1 MGRLATAVAVH
12 TKGSGPDEGVDEPQ
26 LDGSLCRCRTTS
38 TNAPNVLPHL
48 TLITAALAAS
58 STNSMQPWASGT
70 RRFPQRMT
78 AAANAAVVVAAI
90 VASIPGIITEA
101 AALLPAAV
109 AIPQRS
115 SQRLCSKW
123 HSGWAGAQ

>member
-1 MGRLATAVAVH
+1 L
-12 TKGSGPDEGVDEPQ
+12 
-26 LDGSLCRCRTTS
+26 TS
-38 TNAPNVLPHL
+38 TNARKVVPYL
-48 TLITAALAAS
+48 TLITAALAA
-58 STNSMQPWASGT
+58 TIVVDKFDAATGIWNEALPPAHD
-70 RRFPQRMT
+70 T

-123 HSGWAGAQ
+123 RSGSAGAQ